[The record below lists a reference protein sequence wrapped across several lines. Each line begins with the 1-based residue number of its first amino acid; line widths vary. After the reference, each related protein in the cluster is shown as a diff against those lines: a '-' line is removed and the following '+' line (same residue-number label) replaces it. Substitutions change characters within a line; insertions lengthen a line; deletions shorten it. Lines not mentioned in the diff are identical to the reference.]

1 MSKNEWSLGL
11 CDCCSY
17 RDHENKCWFIPKFF
31 PQAIFGSCCIEG
43 EIQTI
48 LNQEE
53 PCCCRMGRGGWCTC
67 LIQLP
72 IGFFG
77 PFGGMLMAVCCG
89 PRLRNEVVST
99 YNINDPGCCGHGWCL
114 GTLSKLSSSLYPSS
128 LGLMYP
134 CSLFQILFTLRD
146 FERRGVKP
154 LTAKL
159 IT

>member
-1 MSKNEWSLGL
+1 
-11 CDCCSY
+11 
-17 RDHENKCWFIPKFF
+17 
-31 PQAIFGSCCIEG
+31 
-43 EIQTI
+43 
-48 LNQEE
+48 
-53 PCCCRMGRGGWCTC
+53 MGRGGWCTC